1 MSERQSQRAGDGS
14 QQIQVAGNYVVIQ
27 GITEERAAEIAEAKV
42 EEALAELSHE
52 GYTIGEERAR
62 RLDEMIV
69 RSAAQMETLDAF
81 ADPAF
86 QVLLRKAQ
94 IKAACTGGE
103 DELTLLTKLLGE
115 KASNPTRRVHAPL
128 SRAIDIIDEID
139 LEDLS
144 ALTVL
149 WVLRRLS
156 WQFHDF
162 RDGLHKMDQAIA
174 AVIQHFPTDY
184 ACISRLDITSCVRVS
199 SVTSIRHWRDFYPD
213 KLPGSF
219 IRGIPVEQKAEIEKK
234 ISKIS
239 PAVQGCFY
247 RDPLNHEEYRL
258 ATTKTTEEWV
268 ARLAFLTPEQSE
280 ALLELFRSLGLMERD
295 ASRVNLMDQYIT
307 EKCPS
312 LARARDWWN
321 GLPSGVDITSTGIA
335 LAYTNLKRFVP
346 LDGLGSLETILY

>member
-1 MSERQSQRAGDGS
+1 MSERQIQRAGDGS

-52 GYTIGEERAR
+52 GYAIGEERAR

-103 DELTLLTKLLGE
+103 DELALLTKLLTE
-115 KASNPTRRVHAPL
+115 KAGNPARRIHAPL
-128 SRAIDIIDEID
+128 SRAIDVIDEID
-139 LEDLS
+139 SEDLS
-144 ALTVL
+144 ALSAL
-149 WVLRRLS
+149 WVILRLKWNVR
-156 WQFHDF
+156 DF
-162 RDGLHKMDQAIA
+162 RDGLRSMDQLLAT
-174 AVIQHFPTDY
+174 VMQDFPSDY
-184 ACISRLDITSCVRVS
+184 TCISRLDITSCIRVS
-199 SVTSIRHWRDFYPD
+199 SLGSIRPWQDVYPD

-219 IRGIPVEQKAEIEKK
+219 SQGIPENQKAETERK
-234 ISKIS
+234 IREVST
-239 PAVQGCFY
+239 ALQGLFY
-247 RDPLNHEEYRL
+247 RDPINHNEYRL
-258 ATTKTTEEWV
+258 ATTKAVDKWV
-268 ARLAFLTPEQSE
+268 EQQTFLTPEQSR
-280 ALLELFRSLGLMERD
+280 ALLELLSSVGLTQRD
-295 ASRVNLMDQYIT
+295 PSRVAFMDQYIT
-307 EKCPS
+307 DNCPA

-321 GLPSGVDITSTGIA
+321 GLPNAVEITSTGIA

-346 LDGLGSLETILY
+346 LNGLGPLETILY